1 MFAASVAVA
10 DENTFAPG
18 LELVTKSNGVAQE
31 HHTVAPEYHTNGSA
45 AFVENNS
52 AAAVENNHEA
62 APVISTNGVAPASAN
77 NGVTPALVN
86 RVPAAEIQTT
96 ETQSFKPF
104 SSWGTSQFLAAC
116 VVMFLIGSVAFFA
129 LLALMRP

>member
-1 MFAASVAVA
+1 VA
-10 DENTFAPG
+10 P
-18 LELVTKSNGVAQE
+18 E

-45 AFVENNS
+45 AAVENNS
-52 AAAVENNHEA
+52 AAAVENNSAAAGENNHEA

-77 NGVTPALVN
+77 NGVTPAPAN
-86 RVPAAEIQTT
+86 RVPAAEIQTA
-96 ETQSFKPF
+96 ESQSFKPF